1 MKIFG
6 SFLVISS
13 ARHPVYNEHDVG
25 MSENSDG
32 IMLDDDRKK
41 VERSYFKWLNTNI
54 LSLIS
59 NTKKC

>member
-41 VERSYFKWLNTNI
+41 VVRSYFKI
-54 LSLIS
+54 
-59 NTKKC
+59 